1 MLTNK
6 EAWKILSFA
15 AILTSTQCQTPIE
28 RLLENDLKL
37 HVTNVKSVLV
47 SEKQHLSAN
56 LKTTQIDDKAFFYQ
70 ALALGS
76 SNRSE
81 TMPLYDKPSHHQSDK
96 GLRIEARRAKRS
108 LPDLADS
115 AIFQIVGLWMLLAGL
130 FGIYFRVILKYLH
143 LCLTYLSK
151 GPQTKWYTKKE
162 PFSGPI
168 GLSTICLR

>member
-1 MLTNK
+1 MFLEKGSVCVKMLTNK

-15 AILTSTQCQTPIE
+15 AILTSTQCQTPTE
-28 RLLENDLKL
+28 KLFKNDLK
-37 HVTNVKSVLV
+37 HVTNAKSVLV

-96 GLRIEARRAKRS
+96 GLRIKARRAKRS
-108 LPDLADS
+108 LSDLADS

-130 FGIYFRVILKYLH
+130 FGICFRVILKYLY

-151 GPQTKWYTKKE
+151 GPQTKWLGCPKIL
-162 PFSGPI
+162 F
-168 GLSTICLR
+168 

>member
-6 EAWKILSFA
+6 EAWKILSFV

-28 RLLENDLKL
+28 RLFKNDLK
-37 HVTNVKSVLV
+37 HVTNAKSVLV

-56 LKTTQIDDKAFFYQ
+56 LKTMQIDDKAFFYQ

-130 FGIYFRVILKYLH
+130 FDFRLVLKYLY
-143 LCLTYLSK
+143 LCLTHQYR
-151 GPQTKWYTKKE
+151 GN
-162 PFSGPI
+162 F
-168 GLSTICLR
+168 GL

>member
-1 MLTNK
+1 MFLEKGSVCVKMLTNK

-15 AILTSTQCQTPIE
+15 AILTLVECQTPIE
-28 RLLENDLKL
+28 RLFENDLKL
-37 HVTNVKSVLV
+37 HVTNTKSVSV
-47 SEKQHLSAN
+47 SEKQHLGTH

-81 TMPLYDKPSHHQSDK
+81 TMPCYDKRSHHHSEK
-96 GLRIEARRAKRS
+96 GLQIKARIAKPS

-130 FGIYFRVILKYLH
+130 FDICFRLVLKYLYM
-143 LCLTYLSK
+143 CLTHQY
-151 GPQTKWYTKKE
+151 
-162 PFSGPI
+162 
-168 GLSTICLR
+168 